1 MSLPV
6 RNVETV
12 YSEEVTKVQ
21 NLDQDVYLLTCMK
34 LFSSQEKKSEQSYK
48 RHCKHI

>member
-12 YSEEVTKVQ
+12 YSEELTRKQ
-21 NLDQDVYLLTCMK
+21 NLDQDVYLL
-34 LFSSQEKKSEQSYK
+34 
-48 RHCKHI
+48 I

>member
-12 YSEEVTKVQ
+12 HNEGVTNVQ
-21 NLDQDVYLLTCMK
+21 NLDQDVFLP
-34 LFSSQEKKSEQSYK
+34 S
-48 RHCKHI
+48 